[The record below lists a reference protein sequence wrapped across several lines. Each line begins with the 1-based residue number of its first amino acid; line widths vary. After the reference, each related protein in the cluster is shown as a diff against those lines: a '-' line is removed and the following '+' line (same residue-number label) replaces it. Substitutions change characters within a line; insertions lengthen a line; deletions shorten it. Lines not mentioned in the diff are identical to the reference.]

1 MGGRCSAMRL
11 HNKQVGFIYALS
23 AGKERRDELIS
34 NMSGRRMANRVGP
47 YSRIGPLAKV
57 DGRSREGRFLKSV
70 RVELTEHVGGF
81 PSATQRALIER
92 AAWLSLRVA
101 QLDAK
106 MARTEGF
113 TDHDSR
119 TYLAWTNSL
128 TRCLRELGLKPVSA
142 PARTLADIV
151 SGKAA

>member
-1 MGGRCSAMRL
+1 MT
-11 HNKQVGFIYALS
+11 
-23 AGKERRDELIS
+23 
-34 NMSGRRMANRVGP
+34 GRRMVNRVGP
-47 YSRIGPLAKV
+47 YSRPGPLAKV

-70 RVELTEHVGGF
+70 CAELTEHLGGS

-106 MARTEGF
+106 MARTDGF

-128 TRCLRELGLKPVSA
+128 TRCLRELGLKPISA
-142 PARTLADIV
+142 PARSLEDILA
-151 SGKAA
+151 GKAA